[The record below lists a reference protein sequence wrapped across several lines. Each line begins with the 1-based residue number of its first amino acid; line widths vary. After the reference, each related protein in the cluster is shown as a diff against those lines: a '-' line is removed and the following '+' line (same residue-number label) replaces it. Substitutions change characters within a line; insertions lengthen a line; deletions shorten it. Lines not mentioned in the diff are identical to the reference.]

1 METLTA
7 QLKETQ
13 EEKSQL
19 VEKVTSI
26 NSLLE
31 ASQNKE
37 EESQKVGQSDFL
49 C

>member
-13 EEKSQL
+13 EENSQL
-19 VEKVTSI
+19 VQKVTSI